1 MKLPAHPGRGVSAGR
16 SSLRAMDVVEQAAIA
31 LEEVCGAL
39 PPMAR
44 TADPDEVVSFL
55 EGL

>member
-1 MKLPAHPGRGVSAGR
+1 
-16 SSLRAMDVVEQAAIA
+16 MDVAEQAAIA

-39 PPMAR
+39 PLMAR